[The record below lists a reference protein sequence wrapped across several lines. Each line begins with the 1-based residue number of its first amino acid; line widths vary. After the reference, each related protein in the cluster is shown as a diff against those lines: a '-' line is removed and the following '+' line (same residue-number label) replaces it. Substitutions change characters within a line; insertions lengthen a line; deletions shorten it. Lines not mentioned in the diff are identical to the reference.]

1 MVRPDT
7 KSFLSIKLGFEG
19 EGAVRIQ
26 HWDVLMPLFR
36 PLDHRYRIR
45 TLFES
50 ELGVIPRSP
59 GSNIFSRSLP
69 VPQQMLRQGVWT
81 VESNRAKS
89 ARPSCLYSRRNTC
102 GNSVKKLDITLSL
115 DEVTNHAKKKDRG
128 RYHYYSVDDRP

>member
-1 MVRPDT
+1 
-7 KSFLSIKLGFEG
+7 
-19 EGAVRIQ
+19 
-26 HWDVLMPLFR
+26 MPLFR
-36 PLDHRYRIR
+36 SLDHRHKIR
-45 TLFES
+45 ALFES

-59 GSNIFSRSLP
+59 GSNVFSRSLP

-115 DEVTNHAKKKDRG
+115 DEVTDHAKKKKIGGVITIIPLMIDPKVCFTTLA
-128 RYHYYSVDDRP
+128 SWKNKAVESL